1 MITKLKN
8 IFKSYF
14 VAGLLVLG
22 PVVISLY
29 FIQTVIQGTDSVLQ
43 TSKWFPFPIPGL
55 GFLIALVIILLAGF
69 LGKNVFGKFIFT
81 TAGEVL
87 TRIPVIGAVYSSM
100 KQVFDTLLSDRQRSF
115 GRVVLIPY
123 PHGSTWA
130 LAFVTAEEL
139 PTDLQKG
146 FSEKMLSVYVPTT
159 PNPTSGFYLFVP
171 EAKTKP
177 VAMGVEQAFKTIV
190 SLGLVQAKP

>member
-55 GFLIALVIILLAGF
+55 GFLIALIIILLAGF

-100 KQVFDTLLSDRQRSF
+100 KQVFDTLLSDRHKSF

-123 PHGSTWA
+123 PHETTWT
-130 LAFVTAEEL
+130 LAFVTAEGVPSEI
-139 PTDLQKG
+139 QNQ
-146 FSEKMLSVYVPTT
+146 FSETMVSVYVPTT
-159 PNPTSGFYLFVP
+159 PNPTSGFYLYVP
-171 EAKTKP
+171 EEKTKI
-177 VAMGVEQAFKTIV
+177 VEMSVEQAFKTVV